1 MIDIKTLMIIYLSV
15 NIINTGAMIV
25 IWRQNQKRYKG
36 ISFWLVGL
44 TLQAV
49 GSLLLIL
56 RGHIPNIISMTG
68 SNVIILGGLLIVLM
82 GLERFTGRNNRNTH
96 NYLLLVVFIAV
107 SIYFVLIQPNQ
118 KARDIAFTAMLI
130 IYTFQCSWLLLR
142 SVDRGM
148 RRLTQLTG
156 IMFGVYTTV
165 NLSRII
171 LTVFFDQGND
181 FFKAG
186 VVTALSLTLYI
197 LLNISL
203 TICFVLMVNGRLLKN
218 VQSEEEKSRLL
229 IENSQDIIY
238 TITTNGVLTFVS
250 HAWTK
255 MLGHLVQQVIG
266 QPIGQFVHTEDL
278 PLCMEWIKKV
288 IETGQS
294 KGVVEYRVR
303 HMDGSWYWHE
313 SRAVPLK
320 DKTGA
325 IIGFEGIARDIT
337 KRKELQQKLEEMA
350 THDYLT
356 GLPNRA
362 LLNDRFTIAAVLA
375 QRNKNRLAIMSL
387 DLDKF
392 KSINDTLGHGAG
404 DQMLKAVSKRLNGI
418 IRASDTLA
426 RVGGDEFVLMMLET
440 NNMEN
445 ATTIAQKILDSFKES
460 MLIDGHELHLSTSI
474 GIAMY
479 PEDAEDLENLTK
491 KSDAAMY
498 YSKGHGRNQFKFFGD
513 GNVQTGG
520 DNKSVN

>member
-1 MIDIKTLMIIYLSV
+1 
-15 NIINTGAMIV
+15 
-25 IWRQNQKRYKG
+25 
-36 ISFWLVGL
+36 
-44 TLQAV
+44 
-49 GSLLLIL
+49 
-56 RGHIPNIISMTG
+56 
-68 SNVIILGGLLIVLM
+68 
-82 GLERFTGRNNRNTH
+82 
-96 NYLLLVVFIAV
+96 
-107 SIYFVLIQPNQ
+107 
-118 KARDIAFTAMLI
+118 
-130 IYTFQCSWLLLR
+130 
-142 SVDRGM
+142 
-148 RRLTQLTG
+148 
-156 IMFGVYTTV
+156 
-165 NLSRII
+165 
-171 LTVFFDQGND
+171 
-181 FFKAG
+181 
-186 VVTALSLTLYI
+186 
-197 LLNISL
+197 
-203 TICFVLMVNGRLLKN
+203 
-218 VQSEEEKSRLL
+218 
-229 IENSQDIIY
+229 
-238 TITTNGVLTFVS
+238 
-250 HAWTK
+250 
-255 MLGHLVQQVIG
+255 
-266 QPIGQFVHTEDL
+266 
-278 PLCMEWIKKV
+278 
-288 IETGQS
+288 
-294 KGVVEYRVR
+294 
-303 HMDGSWYWHE
+303 
-313 SRAVPLK
+313 LK

-392 KSINDTLGHGAG
+392 KSINDTLGHDAG